1 MKFKFKQDSCVITK
15 KVLAIIHAC
24 LVMSLISFASIAAT
38 VSPSQLSMLNSLSP
52 SERQQLMNAVGGS
65 GTGVGLLNQQKTKAK
80 SSNKKTSTGSV
91 TKTDLTELDGEELI
105 RVKALDTLFVY
116 FKEPDQNDISVLLQQ
131 RSQVKKKDDLTY
143 EPESEKLLFKLDK
156 YGVLDLP
163 GLGRIALAGLSEE
176 EAAARL
182 NLEPLLQRFE
192 IEVSILPL
200 EPIGQLALKPF
211 GYELFKKPEGEES
224 FDMEPEMDIPVPRD
238 YVVGPGDVVYIQLY
252 GKENLE
258 YMIPISRDGSLSF
271 PGVGAVPV
279 TGLHFDQLKQ
289 ELKKRIS
296 KQFIGVSAYIT
307 LAELRSI
314 RVFVMGE
321 VEKPGSYLISG
332 AATMSY
338 ALLQAQGVKEIGSLR
353 NISLKRNG
361 KLVNTLDLY
370 ELLLKGNASKDVRLQ
385 PGDVVHVPPVSRSVS
400 IRGEIRRPAIYET
413 KGKET
418 VADIVAM
425 SGGVLSTAQSNAI
438 RLERLAGG
446 DVKNIIDVE
455 SKKSRSFT
463 VKNGDALYV
472 RPLNDVK
479 IDGVRLSGQ
488 VFKGDMHQW
497 KTGLRLTDVI
507 HSIDDLRSN
516 ADIDYVVV
524 KRFTPP
530 HFNMHV
536 ISSSLREAFKNPKS
550 KHNIIL
556 QPRDEVVVL
565 DLSDKRTLQ
574 VVPIIEQLQAQSESG
589 GPTQVV
595 RVNGQVRGPGRY
607 PLEAGMTISDLI
619 RAGGRLKESAYTL
632 EAELTRFNTPDGE
645 TRQIQHRRIDLAA
658 VLKGNKKAD
667 LVLKPFDLLNIK
679 EIPLWAEQ
687 DKVEIKGEVK
697 FPGTYAI
704 QRGETLSQ
712 LLVRAGGLT
721 TFAYPEGSIF
731 TREDL
736 REREQKRMDEM
747 AASLESEIGLITDQQ
762 ERDST
767 VDSANLEMAQQVLK
781 KLQSTRATGRL
792 VIDLPR
798 IQDIVEQSIK
808 DESNTDIVL
817 RGGDA
822 LVIPPRMQ
830 EVSVIG
836 QVFHPT
842 SHLFK
847 RGQSPS
853 DYINLSG
860 GMTNRADIDN
870 VYVIRANG
878 AVELAKRNWF
888 MPSTDLTS
896 GDTVVVPLD
905 ADKLSNLK
913 LWSSISQIMI
923 DLSTSLAVWNSLGLF
938 D

>member
-1 MKFKFKQDSCVITK
+1 MKYKQDRYTMKTRILVIM
-15 KVLAIIHAC
+15 LAVFFIGSSA
-24 LVMSLISFASIAAT
+24 FGAS
-38 VSPSQLSMLNSLSP
+38 VSPSQLSMLNTLSD
-52 SERQQLMNAVGGS
+52 SDRQKLLQAVGGAGS
-65 GTGVGLLNQQKTKAK
+65 GSALLDRK
-80 SSNKKTSTGSV
+80 SATSKNAISKTSTKTT
-91 TKTDLTELDGEELI
+91 TKTDSLSGIDGEEI
-105 RVKALDTLFVY
+105 ARIKALDTIFVH
-116 FKEPDQNDISVLLQQ
+116 FKEPEQNDISVLLEQ
-131 RSQVKKKDDLTY
+131 RAQNKKKEDLNY
-143 EPESEKLLFKLDK
+143 EPRSEKVLYKLDK

-192 IEVSILPL
+192 IELSILPL
-200 EPIGQLALKPF
+200 EPIGKQALKPF
-211 GYELFKKPEGEES
+211 GYELFKKPEDGEGI
-224 FDMEPEMDIPVPRD
+224 DLQPEMDIPVPRD

-258 YMIPISRDGSLSF
+258 YAIPISRDGSLSF
-271 PGVGAVPV
+271 PGVGAIPV
-279 TGLHFDQLKQ
+279 TGLHFDQLTK
-289 ELKKRIS
+289 ELKKRIA
-296 KQFIGVSAYIT
+296 KQFIVVSAYIT

-338 ALLQAQGVKEIGSLR
+338 ALLQAEGIKEIGSLR
-353 NISLKRNG
+353 NIALKRNG

-370 ELLLKGNASKDVRLQ
+370 DLLLKGDANKDVRLQ
-385 PGDVVHVPPVSRSVS
+385 PGDVVHVPPVHKTVS
-400 IRGEIRRPAIYET
+400 IRGEIRRPAIYEI
-413 KGKET
+413 KGGESVK
-418 VADIVAM
+418 DILSM
-425 SGGVLSTAQSNAI
+425 SGGVLSTAQSSAI
-438 RLERLAGG
+438 RLERQAGG
-446 DVKNIIDVE
+446 DVKKIFDV
-455 SKKSRSFT
+455 SAVKSNSFSLE
-463 VKNGDALYV
+463 NGDALYV
-472 RPLNDVK
+472 RPVNDVQ
-479 IDGVRLSGQ
+479 IDGVRLTGQ
-488 VFKGDMHQW
+488 VSKEDIHQW
-497 KTGLRLTDVI
+497 KPGLRLNDVI
-507 HSIDDLRSN
+507 HSIDDLRPN
-516 ADIDYVVV
+516 ADIDYVII

-536 ISSSLREAFKNPKS
+536 LSSSLRQAFKNPKGEY
-550 KHNIIL
+550 NISL

-565 DLSDKRTLQ
+565 DLSEKRTLQ
-574 VVPIIEQLQAQSESG
+574 IVPIIEQLQTQSESG

-595 RVNGQVRGPGRY
+595 RINGQVRGPGRY
-607 PLEAGMTISDLI
+607 PLEAGMKISDLI

-645 TRQIQHRRIDLAA
+645 TREIQHQRVDLAA
-658 VLKGNKKAD
+658 VLKGDKTAD
-667 LVLKPFDLLNIK
+667 IELKPFDLLNIK

-704 QRGETLSQ
+704 QRGEKLSQ

-747 AASLESEIGLITDQQ
+747 AASLESEIGLISDQQ
-762 ERDST
+762 TRDNT
-767 VDSANLEMAQQVLK
+767 VDTANLEMAQQVLK
-781 KLQSTRATGRL
+781 KLQTTRATGRL

-798 IQDIVEQSIK
+798 IQDIVEKSIE
-808 DESNTDIVL
+808 DDSNIDIVL
-817 RGGDA
+817 RGGDS

-842 SHLFK
+842 SHLYK
-847 RGQSPS
+847 RGQSPM
-853 DYINLSG
+853 DYVNMSG
-860 GMTNRADIDN
+860 GMTNRADVDN

-878 AVELAKRNWF
+878 AVELAKQNWF